1 MASAVGNINQS
12 IATQAPTNVDKTL
25 QTGKTT
31 TGLQVTAENDAKPLL
46 SAQGADAEEIA
57 MKLGNRANRDLK
69 VKSKKMDDTAQSKK
83 TGRATENQADE
94 ANFAEEKSALMR
106 LLKKFSAKE
115 NISDDEQKELLDELS
130 DEEKRQLLEGFSGDL
145 NHAGKQLL
153 DKTVGLLK
161 KEGRDGI
168 HSSKIRQLERQLE
181 TSQGS
186 VDQKFWKDLHDLT
199 ELTQA
204 PSGEVAKNAE
214 ASRDFLDSP
223 IKLLKSMDKRFPESE
238 LKLVVVVEVK
248 KLGYV
253 LGQSANNNRSG
264 LLAICKELNA
274 AKTLMALIEE
284 TEIVEHQIERW
295 KVGSDQP
302 SMETS

>member
-1 MASAVGNINQS
+1 MATAVGNINQT
-12 IATQAPTNVDKTL
+12 IATQTPTDAGKAT
-25 QTGKTT
+25 QTGKTS
-31 TGLQVTAENDAKPLL
+31 TGLQVTAETDAKPLL
-46 SAQGADAEEIA
+46 AAQGADAEEIA
-57 MKLGNRANRDLK
+57 MRLANTARK
-69 VKSKKMDDTAQSKK
+69 FTAKSKKMDDAAQSKK
-83 TGRATENQADE
+83 TGQTGQKQVDE

-115 NISDDEQKELLDELS
+115 SISDDEQKQLLDELT

-145 NHAGKQLL
+145 GHAGKQLL

-168 HSSKIRQLERQLE
+168 YSRKIVQLERQLE
-181 TSQGS
+181 KSQGS
-186 VDQKFWKDLHDLT
+186 VDQTFWKDLHDLT

-204 PSGEVAKNAE
+204 PLAELTKNAE

-223 IKLLKSMDKRFPESE
+223 IKLLGSMDKRFPESE

-248 KLGYV
+248 KLGCV
-253 LGQSANNNRSG
+253 LGQAGNNNRAG

-284 TEIVEHQIERW
+284 TEIVEDQIERW
-295 KVGSDQP
+295 KAGSDQL
-302 SMETS
+302 SMETN